1 MGTGWKGR
9 ACCAKTK
16 VASRAGGT
24 GFSVKRISRYS
35 GAMVRVGGPNGG
47 QGWEGSRG
55 EAVVDESLTSPC
67 FGLLYQALLCLL
79 RFLLGF

>member
-16 VASRAGGT
+16 VARRAGGT

-35 GAMVRVGGPNGG
+35 GGMVRVGDPMWAGVGFRR
-47 QGWEGSRG
+47 EGSSR
-55 EAVVDESLTSPC
+55 
-67 FGLLYQALLCLL
+67 
-79 RFLLGF
+79 